1 MADAHIR
8 TNFDHVAVQ
17 LRRSDPRESQ
27 RSDLAESLKMRVW
40 RHLVSTL
47 HPGLCDATVV
57 SRRYITF
64 FMRRNKPDGV
74 YIYVN
79 NQ

>member
-1 MADAHIR
+1 MRKSAP
-8 TNFDHVAVQ
+8 TLVAFAGQ

-27 RSDLAESLKMRVW
+27 RSGLAESLKTRVW

-47 HPGLCDATVV
+47 HPGLSDAMVV
-57 SRRYITF
+57 EGRYITF
-64 FMRRNKPDGV
+64 FMRCNRLDLE
-74 YIYVN
+74 YIYIN